1 MQMENYDHI
10 LIIQVWALMK
20 CKENKNKTYLDGFFF
35 SYFFCFGLSN
45 IIYLVTEKLNSQ
57 GPVIKMAISLK

>member
-1 MQMENYDHI
+1 MENYDHI

-20 CKENKNKTYLDGFFF
+20 CKENKNKTYLDVFFFF

-45 IIYLVTEKLNSQ
+45 IIYLVTEIREIQ
-57 GPVIKMAISLK
+57 